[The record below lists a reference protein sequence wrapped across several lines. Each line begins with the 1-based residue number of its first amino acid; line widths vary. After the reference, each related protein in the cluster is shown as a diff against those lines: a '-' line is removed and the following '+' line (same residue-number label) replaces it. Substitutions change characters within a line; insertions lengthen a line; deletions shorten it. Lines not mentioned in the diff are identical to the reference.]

1 MKYCTKGGKCCLAD
15 KTLSNGEEYCC
26 IYWIVIYSVDGGIQ
40 PQNYLGLGF
49 FLGGGGRVSHVW
61 WAGGRGKEFMYI
73 VSRDTC
79 K

>member
-49 FLGGGGRVSHVW
+49 FLGGGQGFSRLV
-61 WAGGRGKEFMYI
+61 GRGEGKGIHVYCI
-73 VSRDTC
+73 
-79 K
+79 

>member
-49 FLGGGGRVSHVW
+49 FFGGGGGQGFSRLV
-61 WAGGRGKEFMYI
+61 GRGEGKGIHVYCI
-73 VSRDTC
+73 
-79 K
+79 

>member
-49 FLGGGGRVSHVW
+49 FFGGGGQGFSRLV
-61 WAGGRGKEFMYI
+61 GRGEGKGIHVYCI
-73 VSRDTC
+73 
-79 K
+79 